1 VCGGQQATTSV
12 QKLPTYIHSAG
23 RRLAKCLS
31 LLAVIAVSGLIAP
44 SLAQAVEPGLSPDLS
59 WGISNADQ
67 DRTAAALKDAG
78 SRWVRLN
85 VEWGSTET
93 SNNSYDSWMLNH
105 YDRAVDS
112 ARSAGQK
119 VLMLVSQSPRWA
131 SGSSNKQAPPQ
142 NPADYADF
150 VRFLAARWAGK
161 VEAWEVWNE
170 PNIDRFWPTG
180 ANPAEYTELLKAA
193 YPAIKAGDPNAK
205 VVFAGPSTN
214 DYKFI
219 EGAYAAGAK
228 GYFDVMSTHPYSCKS
243 PEAVWESN
251 GRISQFAY
259 LGYREIRKSM
269 LARGDD
275 KPIWFTE
282 FGWST
287 STQECGVSEATQ
299 ADYLTKAFKLAA
311 QDSYVQVAFWYNFRN
326 NYWMHDADDIES
338 RYGLLR
344 SDFSRKPSYDAFKA
358 CASGGCGSA
367 ATSPTTGSTPS
378 DSTLTI
384 SLKVKRAR
392 ASSLAMSS
400 GRRAAAAKRSKG
412 RIVLGRVTGASSGRV
427 TVTLQRFVKG
437 RWTKARAL
445 PTTVKSSGEFSKSIK
460 VKRGKWRVSASYEG
474 PGSTSHSSFVGFKL

>member
-1 VCGGQQATTSV
+1 VVATNATTSV
-12 QKLPTYIHSAG
+12 QKLPTYFHSLG

-31 LLAVIAVSGLIAP
+31 LLAVLTVAALAVPAF
-44 SLAQAVEPGLSPDLS
+44 AQAVEPGTSPDLT
-59 WGISNADQ
+59 WGTSNADQ
-67 DRTAAALKDAG
+67 DRTAAALQDVG

-93 SNNSYDSWMLNH
+93 SNNSYDSWMLSH
-105 YDRAVDS
+105 YDRAVNV
-112 ARSAGQK
+112 ARAAGQK
-119 VLMLVSQSPRWA
+119 VLMLVSQSPSWA
-131 SGSSNKQAPPQ
+131 SGSSDKQAPPQ
-142 NPADYADF
+142 NAADYADF

-180 ANPAEYTELLKAA
+180 PSAAKYTELLKAA
-193 YPAIKAGDPNAK
+193 YPAIKSGDPNAK

-214 DYKFI
+214 DYGFI
-219 EGAYAAGAK
+219 EGAYNAGAK
-228 GYFDVMSTHPYSCKS
+228 GYFDVMATHPYSCKS
-243 PEAVWESN
+243 PEAVWQSN
-251 GRISQFAY
+251 GRVSQFAY

-282 FGWST
+282 MGWST

-299 ADYLTKAFKLAA
+299 ADYLKKAFALAA

-344 SDFSRKPSYDAFKA
+344 SDFSHKPAYDAFKA

-367 ATSPTTGSTPS
+367 ASGTAPTGSTSPGGAA
-378 DSTLTI
+378 LKI
-384 SLKVKRAR
+384 SLKVKRAHAKSAARSSR
-392 ASSLAMSS
+392 ASAS
-400 GRRAAAAKRSKG
+400 KRGAS
-412 RIVLGRVTGASSGRV
+412 RLVLGHVSGANSGRV
-427 TVTLQRFVKG
+427 TVTLQRLVKG
-437 RWTKARAL
+437 HWAKAKTMR
-445 PTTVKSSGEFSKSIK
+445 TTVKASGAFTKSIK
-460 VKRGKWRVSASYEG
+460 VKRGKWRVRASHD
-474 PGSTSHSSFVGFKL
+474 GSGSRSGFVNFKL